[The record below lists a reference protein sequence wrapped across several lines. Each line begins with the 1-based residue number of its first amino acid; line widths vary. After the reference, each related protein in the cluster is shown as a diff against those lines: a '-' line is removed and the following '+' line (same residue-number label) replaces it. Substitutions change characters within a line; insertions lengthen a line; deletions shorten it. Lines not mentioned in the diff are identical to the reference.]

1 MAGNLEAAAR
11 RGLEVHVRVDVEQA
25 DAFDA
30 VIIDPPVDRTGVE
43 ALVQVG
49 DDDRLRVEA
58 RRAQPQIIAEN
69 AAVRIGEDAVETYRG
84 KRAAGDRVE
93 PANPRRAPGDGD
105 EIGRAPGSTPVTKAA
120 RVSHLRLQ
128 K

>member
-1 MAGNLEAAAR
+1 MRISDWSSDVCSSDLVAHAGIEQPGRARADMAGNLEAAAR

-58 RRAQPQIIAEN
+58 RLAQPQIIAAN
-69 AAVRIGEDAVETYRG
+69 AAV
-84 KRAAGDRVE
+84 
-93 PANPRRAPGDGD
+93 
-105 EIGRAPGSTPVTKAA
+105 
-120 RVSHLRLQ
+120 
-128 K
+128 